1 MSNFQFLLP
10 EFRTLH
16 EPAAGAEQL
25 VQSDP
30 RAAVM
35 RARHALEQV
44 VLWLYDS
51 DRSLRMP
58 YDRALGTLLTQPEFT
73 RLVPPYVF
81 DKMRLIQRQ
90 GNRAVHEARSVSRAD
105 ALGLTRELFHVLFWL
120 ARTYTRA
127 SDPKHLAADWD
138 DQRVPILIN
147 ADEAVQF
154 TREELKKQEA
164 KFQAQI
170 DAQLAQLQQREQTLS
185 AQAVTLAER
194 EEALARLD
202 TELAQRRAELAQA
215 KAAAI
220 AVTDTHDYNEAD
232 TRLKLID
239 VLLAEAGWDV
249 GSHGGDV
256 SVEVTVPGMPNT
268 QGEGAADYVLWAADG
283 KPAAVVEAKRT
294 MKDPA
299 VGQQQAKLYADG
311 LEQQHGSRPLIYYTN
326 GHNTF
331 FWDDTQAPPREVQGF
346 HSRDELAL
354 YLERRHLKQDPRS
367 LPINSAITGRP
378 YQLRAIRAM
387 VEALATG
394 RRRGLLTMATGTGKT
409 RMAVALVDLLMR
421 ANLVKR
427 VLFLADRKELVR
439 QAANAFKEHLPDSS
453 PVNLLLDKNGQGR
466 VFISTYPTIMGLI
479 DEVEGGRRRYG
490 IGHFDLLIIDEAHR
504 SVYQKY
510 SAIFQYFDSYLVGLT
525 ATPRD
530 EVDRD
535 TYRLFGLETGV
546 PTDAY
551 SLEEAVADGYL
562 VPPKAYDVPLKFVRE
577 GIHYDDLS
585 PEEKEHW
592 DSIDWG
598 DRTDDGEPPD
608 EIQASEI
615 NKKLFNESTVDLM
628 LKHLMQHGIHVDGG
642 DKLGKTIIF
651 AVNQQHANYIA
662 QRFDQQYPYLAGRF
676 ARVITHAVA
685 YAHTLID
692 CFKKPSKLPQI
703 AISVDMLDT
712 GIDVPEVVNLVFFKA
727 VRSKVK
733 FLQMIGRGTRLCENL
748 FGPGQHKNEFAVFD
762 FCGNF
767 EYFNQN
773 PQGANASVAEPLGKR
788 LFKQRVDLLALLRE
802 KHPAPPAAQDPC
814 SPYTSKTGNI
824 DPADEHQM
832 QDALVDDLQ
841 GEVAAMNPSNFIVR
855 TQGEHVARFA
865 HRRAWYQLDSSA
877 IADLRNHVAGLPSE
891 QDAGHIAARL
901 FDLLCVNLQLAK
913 LRNGNDWPGLQQRV
927 VEIAAA
933 LETLQAVPIVKA
945 ELPLIQ
951 EIQTEEYWKDITL
964 PMLENLRRHLR
975 GLMHLIEGQQS
986 IGIVYTVLQDEIG
999 EASPTALSDYSAGVN
1014 AAQYRRK
1021 VEAFIRANENHVAI
1035 AKLRHARP
1043 LTPTDLAEL
1052 QRFFFS
1058 APEVESQDRFTATF
1072 GEQSLPRFIRS
1083 LVGLDRTAAKDL
1095 FAQFLDGSRYNSQQ
1109 IRFVEMII
1117 DRLAANGEVEPGQL
1131 YDPPFTAIHHLGL
1144 DGAFGSADADA
1155 IVQIVDRLSE
1165 LAA

>member
-10 EFRTLH
+10 EFRALH

-25 VQSDP
+25 VHSDP

-44 VLWLYDS
+44 VLWLYESDS
-51 DRSLRMP
+51 SLRMP
-58 YDRALGTLLTQPEFT
+58 YDKALNTLLTQPDFT

-81 DKMRLIQRQ
+81 DKMRLLQRQ
-90 GNRAVHEARSVSRAD
+90 GNLAVHSARIITRAD
-105 ALGLTRELFHVLFWL
+105 AMGAVRDLFHILFWL

-127 SDPKHLAADWD
+127 SDPKQMAADWD
-138 DQRVPILIN
+138 EQRVSFLVN
-147 ADEAVQF
+147 AQEAVQF
-154 TREELKKQEA
+154 TRDELKKQEA
-164 KFQAQI
+164 KFQADL
-170 DAQLAQLQQREQTLS
+170 DARLTELQQREQTIA
-185 AQAVTLAER
+185 AQAVTLVER
-194 EEALARLD
+194 EQALAD
-202 TELAQRRAELAQA
+202 MDAELALRRAELAEA
-215 KAAAI
+215 KAAAL
-220 AVTDTHDYNEAD
+220 AVPDTHHYDEAA
-232 TRLKLID
+232 TRRKLVD
-239 VLLAEAGWDV
+239 VLLAEAGWDQ
-249 GSHGGDV
+249 GSTAGGV
-256 SVEVTVPGMPNT
+256 SVEVPVPGMPNT
-268 QGEGAADYVLWAADG
+268 HGEGAADYVLWAADG

-294 MKDPA
+294 MVDPQI
-299 VGQQQAKLYADG
+299 GQQQAKLYADG
-311 LEQQHGSRPLIYYTN
+311 LEQQHGRRPLIYYSN
-326 GHNTF
+326 GHHTW
-331 FWDDTQAPPREVQGF
+331 FWDDSQAPPRQVQGF

-354 YLERRHLKQDPRS
+354 ILERRHLKQDPRA
-367 LPINSAITGRP
+367 LKINSAITGRP

-387 VEALATG
+387 VEAMAAG

-453 PVNLLLDKNGQGR
+453 PVNLLLDRNGQGR
-466 VFISTYPTIMGLI
+466 VFVSTYPTMMGLI

-490 IGHFDLLIIDEAHR
+490 VGHFDLVIVDEAHR

-510 SAIFQYFDSYLVGLT
+510 GAIFQYFDSYLVGLT

-535 TYRLFGLETGV
+535 TYRLFHLEPGV

-551 SLEEAVADGYL
+551 SLDEAVADGFL

-577 GIHYDDLS
+577 GIRYDDLS

-592 DSIDWG
+592 DSLDWG
-598 DRTDDGEPPD
+598 EAAVDGEPP
-608 EIQASEI
+608 EEVQAAEV

-628 LKHLMQHGIHVDGG
+628 LKHLMENGIKVDGR
-642 DKLGKTIIF
+642 DRLGKTIIF
-651 AVNQQHANYIA
+651 AVNQRHANYIA
-662 QRFDQQYPYLAGRF
+662 ERFNHQYPHLKGSF
-676 ARVITHAVA
+676 ARVITHAVT

-692 CFKKPSKLPQI
+692 DFKNAKKPPHI

-748 FGPGQHKNEFAVFD
+748 FGPGQHKSEFAIFD

-773 PQGANASVAEPLGKR
+773 PQGAKASVAEPLGKR

-802 KHPAPPAAQDPC
+802 KHPAPVTAQEPRP
-814 SPYTSKTGNI
+814 PYIVNTE
-824 DPADEHQM
+824 PQDEQQM
-832 QDALVDDLQ
+832 QDALVDDLH

-855 TQGEHVARFA
+855 AQGEHVARFA
-865 HRRAWYQLDSSA
+865 KRPAWQQLDGSA

-891 QDAGHIAARL
+891 QPAEHIAARL
-901 FDLLCVNLQLAK
+901 FDLLCVNLQLSR
-913 LRNGNDWPGLQQRV
+913 LRSGNDWPALQQRV
-927 VEIAAA
+927 MEIAAA
-933 LETLQAVPIVKA
+933 LEAMQAVPVVKA

-951 EIQTEEYWKDITL
+951 DIQTEEYWKDITL
-964 PMLENLRRHLR
+964 PMLEQLRRRLR
-975 GLMHLIEGQQS
+975 GLVHLIENQAT
-986 IGIVYTVLQDEIG
+986 IGVVYTVLQDEIG
-999 EASPTALSDYSAGVN
+999 EAGDATLIDYGTGVN
-1014 AAQYRRK
+1014 MAQYRRK

-1035 AKLRHARP
+1035 ARLRLARP
-1043 LTPTDLAEL
+1043 LTPTDLEEL

-1058 APEVESQDRFTATF
+1058 APEVESQQRFAESY

-1083 LVGLDRTAAKDL
+1083 LVGLDRVAAKTV
-1095 FAQFLDGSRYNSQQ
+1095 FAQFLDGSRYSSQQ

-1117 DRLAANGEVEPGQL
+1117 DRLAASGEIEAGQL
-1131 YDPPFTAIHHLGL
+1131 YEAPFTSVHQHGL
-1144 DGAFGSADADA
+1144 DGAFGDADA
-1155 IVQIVDRLSE
+1155 TAIVELVNEVNRLV
-1165 LAA
+1165 A

>member
-10 EFRTLH
+10 EFRALH

-51 DRSLRMP
+51 DSSLRMP
-58 YDRALGTLLTQPEFT
+58 YDRQLNTLLTQPDFT

-81 DKMRLIQRQ
+81 DKMRLLQRQ
-90 GNRAVHEARSVSRAD
+90 GNLAVHSARSVSRAD
-105 ALGLTRELFHVLFWL
+105 AMGAARELFHVLFWL

-127 SDPKHLAADWD
+127 SDPKQLAADWD
-138 DQRVPILIN
+138 EKRVPILVN

-164 KFQAQI
+164 RFQAQL
-170 DAQLAQLQQREQTLS
+170 DARLTELQQREQTIA

-194 EEALARLD
+194 EQALASLD
-202 TELAQRRAELAQA
+202 AELAQRRAELAQA
-215 KAAAI
+215 RAAAL
-220 AVTDTHDYNEAD
+220 AVPDTHYYDEAA
-232 TRLKLID
+232 TRRKLID
-239 VLLAEAGWDV
+239 VLLAEAGWDL
-249 GSHGGDV
+249 SSPTGGV
-256 SVEVTVPGMPNT
+256 SVEVPVPGMPNT
-268 QGEGAADYVLWAADG
+268 HGEGAADYVLWAADG

-294 MKDPA
+294 MKDPM

-311 LEQQHGSRPLIYYTN
+311 LEQQHGQRPLIYYSN
-326 GHNTF
+326 GYQTW
-331 FWDDTQAPPREVQGF
+331 FWDDTQAPPRKVQGF
-346 HSRDELAL
+346 HNRDELAL
-354 YLERRHLKQDPRS
+354 YLERRHLKQDPRT
-367 LPINSAITGRP
+367 LQINSAITGRP
-378 YQLRAIRAM
+378 YQLRAIRAL
-387 VEALATG
+387 VEAFETG

-427 VLFLADRKELVR
+427 VLFLADRTELVR
-439 QAANAFKEHLPDSS
+439 QATGAFKEHLPDSS
-453 PVNLLLDKNGQGR
+453 PVNLLLDRNGQGR
-466 VFISTYPTIMGLI
+466 VFVSTYPTMMGLI

-490 IGHFDLLIIDEAHR
+490 VGHFDLVIIDEAHR

-510 SAIFQYFDSYLVGLT
+510 GAIFQYFDSYLVGLT

-535 TYRLFGLETGV
+535 TYHLFGLETGV

-551 SLEEAVADGYL
+551 SLDEAVADGFL

-577 GIHYDDLS
+577 GIQYDELT
-585 PEEKEHW
+585 PEEQEHW
-592 DSIDWG
+592 DNLDWG
-598 DRTDDGEPPD
+598 ESSIDGEPPD
-608 EIQASEI
+608 EVQASEI

-628 LKHLMQHGIHVDGG
+628 LKHLMQHGIKVDGG

-651 AVNQQHANYIA
+651 AVNQKHANFIA
-662 QRFDQQYPYLAGRF
+662 ERFDHQYPHLAGRF
-676 ARVITHAVA
+676 ARVITHAVS

-692 CFKKPSKLPQI
+692 GFKNPKKLPQI

-712 GIDVPEVVNLVFFKA
+712 GIDVPEAVNLVFFKA

-733 FLQMIGRGTRLCENL
+733 FLQMIGRGTRLCPDL
-748 FGPGQHKNEFAVFD
+748 FGPGQHKSEFAIFD

-773 PQGANASVAEPLGKR
+773 PRGADAKVAEPLAKR

-802 KHPAPPAAQDPC
+802 KHPVPVVAGEARPAYLPEH
-814 SPYTSKTGNI
+814 
-824 DPADEHQM
+824 DPADEGQM
-832 QDALVDDLQ
+832 QDALVDELH
-841 GEVAAMNPSNFIVR
+841 GEVAAMNPNNFIVR
-855 TQGEHVARFA
+855 TAGEHVARFA
-865 HRRAWYQLDSSA
+865 RRPAWHQLDGSA

-891 QDAGHIAARL
+891 QPAEHIAARL
-901 FDLLCVNLQLAK
+901 FDLLCVNLQLSK
-913 LRNGNDWPGLQQRV
+913 LRNGNDWPALQQRV
-927 VEIAAA
+927 MEIAAA
-933 LETLQAVPIVKA
+933 LEAMQAVPIVKA
-945 ELPLIQ
+945 ELALIQ
-951 EIQTEEYWKDITL
+951 DIQTEAYWQDITL
-964 PMLENLRRHLR
+964 PMLEHLRRHLR
-975 GLMHLIEGQQS
+975 GLVHLIENQATMGV
-986 IGIVYTVLQDEIG
+986 VYTVLQDEIG
-999 EASPTALSDYSAGVN
+999 DASDTGLNDYTAGVN
-1014 AAQYRRK
+1014 VAQYRRK

-1035 AKLRHARP
+1035 ARLRLGRP
-1043 LTPTDLAEL
+1043 LTPTDLEEL

-1058 APEVESQDRFTATF
+1058 APEVESQQRFTETY

-1083 LVGLDRTAAKDL
+1083 LVGLDRTAAKER
-1095 FAQFLDGSRYNSQQ
+1095 FAHFLDGSRYSSAQ

-1117 DRLAANGEVEPGQL
+1117 DRLAASGEIEPGQL
-1131 YDPPFTAIHHLGL
+1131 YEAPFTAVHQHGL
-1144 DGAFGSADADA
+1144 DGAFEDADA
-1155 IVQIVDRLSE
+1155 TAIVELVREVNRLV
-1165 LAA
+1165 A

>member
-10 EFRTLH
+10 EFRALH

-25 VQSDP
+25 VRSDP
-30 RAAVM
+30 RAAAM

-51 DRSLRMP
+51 DSSLRMP
-58 YDRALGTLLTQPEFT
+58 YDKALNTLLTQPAFT

-90 GNRAVHEARSVSRAD
+90 GNQAVHSARTVSRAD
-105 ALGLTRELFHVLFWL
+105 AMGVARELFHILFWL

-127 SDPKHLAADWD
+127 SDPKQLAADWD
-138 DQRVPILIN
+138 EQRVPFLVN
-147 ADEAVQF
+147 ADEAVEF
-154 TREELKKQEA
+154 TRDELKKQEDR
-164 KFQAQI
+164 FQAQL
-170 DAQLAQLQQREQTLS
+170 DARLTELQQREQTIA

-194 EEALARLD
+194 EQALAMLD
-202 TELAQRRAELAQA
+202 AELAQRRAELAQA
-215 KAAAI
+215 RANAL
-220 AVTDTHDYNEAD
+220 AVPDSHDYDEAT
-232 TRLKLID
+232 TRRKLID

-249 GSHGGDV
+249 GSATGGV
-256 SVEVTVPGMPNT
+256 SVEVPVPGMPNT
-268 QGEGAADYVLWAADG
+268 QGEGAADYVLWALDG

-294 MKDPA
+294 MKDPE
-299 VGQQQAKLYADG
+299 VGRQQAKLYADG
-311 LEQQHGSRPLIYYTN
+311 LEAQHGRRPLIYFSN
-326 GHNTF
+326 GHHTW
-331 FWDDTQAPPREVQGF
+331 FWDDTQAPPRKVQGF

-367 LPINSAITGRP
+367 LSIDSAITGRP

-387 VEALATG
+387 VEALASG

-439 QAANAFKEHLPDSS
+439 QATNAFKEHLPESS
-453 PVNLLLDKNGQGR
+453 PVNLLLDRNGQGR
-466 VFISTYPTIMGLI
+466 VFVSTYPTMMGLI

-490 IGHFDLLIIDEAHR
+490 IGHFDLVIVDEAHR

-510 SAIFQYFDSYLVGLT
+510 GAIFQYFDSYLIGLT

-551 SLEEAVADGYL
+551 SLDEAVADGFL
-562 VPPKAYDVPLKFVRE
+562 VPPRAYDVPLKFVRE
-577 GIHYDDLS
+577 GIRYDELS

-592 DSIDWG
+592 DSLDWG
-598 DRTDDGEPPD
+598 DAVPEGESPD
-608 EIQASEI
+608 AVDAADI

-628 LKHLMQHGIHVDGG
+628 LKHLMQHGIKVDGG

-651 AVNQQHANYIA
+651 AVNQKHANFIA
-662 QRFDQQYPYLAGRF
+662 ERFDHQYPHLAGRF

-692 CFKKPSKLPQI
+692 DFKKANELPQI

-748 FGPGQHKNEFAVFD
+748 FGPGQHKTEFAIFD

-767 EYFNQN
+767 EYFNHS
-773 PQGANASVAEPLGKR
+773 PQGATASVAEPLGKR

-802 KHPAPPAAQDPC
+802 KHPAPSAVQEQRPAYIEGEVPQ
-814 SPYTSKTGNI
+814 
-824 DPADEHQM
+824 DEHQM
-832 QDALVDDLQ
+832 QEALVDELH
-841 GEVAAMNPSNFIVR
+841 GEVKAMNPDNFIVR
-855 TQGEHVARFA
+855 TEGEHVARFA
-865 HRRAWYQLDSSA
+865 RRTAWQRLDASA

-891 QDAGHIAARL
+891 KPGEHIAARL
-901 FDLLCVNLQLAK
+901 FDLLCVNLQLAR
-913 LRNGNDWPGLQQRV
+913 LRNGNDWPALQQRV
-927 VEIAAA
+927 IEIAAA
-933 LETLQAVPIVKA
+933 LEAMQAVPIVKA

-951 EIQTEEYWKDITL
+951 DIQTEDYWKDIAL
-964 PMLENLRRHLR
+964 PMLEYLRRRLR
-975 GLMHLIEGQQS
+975 GLVHLIENQKTMGV
-986 IGIVYTVLQDEIG
+986 VYTVLQDEIG
-999 EASPTALSDYSAGVN
+999 EPVPLPPIDLPPPINV
-1014 AAQYRRK
+1014 AQYRKK

-1043 LTPTDLAEL
+1043 LTPTDLQEL
-1052 QRFFFS
+1052 ESFFFS
-1058 APEVESQDRFTATF
+1058 APEVESQARFTESY

-1083 LVGLDRTAAKDL
+1083 LVGLDRATAKEM
-1095 FAQFLDGSRYNSQQ
+1095 FARFLDGSRYGSQQ

-1117 DRLAANGEVEPGQL
+1117 ERLAGDGEIEPGQL
-1131 YDPPFTAIHHLGL
+1131 YEAPFTGIHPHGL
-1144 DGAFGSADADA
+1144 DGAFEDGDADA
-1155 IVQIVDRLSE
+1155 IVERIKEVNRMV
-1165 LAA
+1165 A